1 MKSCVILIPSKIKH
15 IKHIF
20 FDLDNTLWDFEKN
33 SREALLHL
41 FLEHDI
47 QNHCQIDFLNF
58 ITVYEAINHDMWHLY
73 SLNQTTKEELRFQ
86 RFHKAFLHFKYDNL
100 ALANVWADD
109 YLKLSPYKTHLIEDA
124 SEVLHYL
131 QDKYHLHIITNGFK
145 EVQHIK
151 LDACNLKPHFKH
163 IIISEEYG
171 FNKPD
176 IQIFKLAQEFT
187 GALQHECVMI
197 GDNYEADILGALNAG
212 WKAIYLSAFQKENSN
227 NNFYQINRLISLKE
241 ML

>member
-1 MKSCVILIPSKIKH
+1 MFTKIKQV
-15 IKHIF
+15 KHIF

-41 FLEHDI
+41 FLEHEI
-47 QNHCQIDFLNF
+47 LEHCQVDFLDF
-58 ITVYEAINHDMWHLY
+58 ITIYESINHDLWHLY

-100 ALANVWADD
+100 DLAHVWADD
-109 YLKLSPYKTHLIEDA
+109 YLKLSPYKTHLVEDA
-124 SEVLHYL
+124 AEVLEYL
-131 QDKYHLHIITNGFK
+131 QDKYQLHIITNGFK

-151 LDACNLKPHFKH
+151 LDACKLKPYFKQV
-163 IIISEEYG
+163 IISEEHG

-176 IQIFKLAQEFT
+176 LRIFSLAQQFT
-187 GALQHECVMI
+187 GAENHECVMI
-197 GDNYEADILGALNAG
+197 GDNYEADIIGALNAQ
-212 WKAIYLSAFQKENSN
+212 WKAIYLSATTKENTDK
-227 NNFYQINRLISLKE
+227 NFYQIDRLIQLKE